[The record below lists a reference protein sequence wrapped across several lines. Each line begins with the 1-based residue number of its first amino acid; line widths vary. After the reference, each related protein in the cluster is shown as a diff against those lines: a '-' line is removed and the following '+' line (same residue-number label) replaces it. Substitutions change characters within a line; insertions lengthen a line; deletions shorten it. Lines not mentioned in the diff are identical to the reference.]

1 MGISLKDFGNFAVG
15 AIEQDKVNTK
25 ERFAIRNEEL
35 QANRAS
41 LIKRKDARYAKD
53 IAAYDAEKKKYDTLK
68 AAAANFKNKTI
79 DNETYAA
86 QYFLTTMGDNFT
98 KLPKDKQTDMISDFN
113 GKTVDYTLKGSADE
127 IEKKYAMQEA
137 NINKV
142 TAKALEDARGDSFL
156 IKQII
161 GESKSAKKDLA
172 TQVET
177 ALKANETIL
186 SSKSISEED
195 SSLVGIPVKGTG
207 KINNRNNKFNRAKN
221 SEKYQDVWNSNRK
234 LIDINLRDEDAMTFI
249 NLAKISAA
257 GDEASFKYDK
267 TDSRIVGIGNPAAA
281 NIEAMKFFF
290 NQIKDNRDNMVNHYF
305 DVTNLHGNIGKT
317 WNKESIAK
325 QTVSTMDG
333 RWGNITEKGWNG
345 ITDARLTTIVP
356 LNIVNANNEFVIGDT
371 SLNID
376 KEQMSELSKDM
387 NDYIVLKSKAYR
399 SQDKN
404 LDEQGAVQKAYLNL
418 YNGNNKAEFLVY
430 LSDNGS
436 TRIQETLK
444 PIIKNNEAPP
454 PKDTNTTQK
463 TEPDASST
471 NTTKTRIVTPVGIKD
486 KKTNTVLSWEKIE
499 KQMKKGKVKLT
510 TEEQAAFE
518 QWKLGKSKNTS
529 MKKGTTYEDMMKETQ
544 ANNQMIVDAFN
555 PNKNKM
561 TQGDTS
567 RFSFNNAK
575 VNTDKS

>member
-1 MGISLKDFGNFAVG
+1 
-15 AIEQDKVNTK
+15 
-25 ERFAIRNEEL
+25 
-35 QANRAS
+35 
-41 LIKRKDARYAKD
+41 
-53 IAAYDAEKKKYDTLK
+53 
-68 AAAANFKNKTI
+68 
-79 DNETYAA
+79 
-86 QYFLTTMGDNFT
+86 MGDVFT

-207 KINNRNNKFNRAKN
+207 KINDRNKKFNRAKN
-221 SEKYQDVWNSNRK
+221 ADKYQTEWSKNRDK
-234 LIDINLRDEDAMTFI
+234 INIDLLDKDSMLFL
-249 NLAKISAA
+249 NLAKISAG
-257 GDEASFKYDK
+257 GDELSFKYDK
-267 TDSRIVGIGNPAAA
+267 NDSRVTGVKPPASA
-281 NIEAMKFFF
+281 NIEAMKFFY
-290 NQIKDNRDNMVNHYF
+290 NQIKDDRDNMVNHYF

-317 WNKESIAK
+317 WNKENIAK
-325 QTVSTMDG
+325 QTVATMDG
-333 RWGNITEKGWNG
+333 RWGNITEKGYNL
-345 ITDARLTTIVP
+345 ITDARLTTLVP
-356 LNIVNANNEFVIGDT
+356 LNIVNSNNEFVIGDT

-376 KEQMSELSKDM
+376 KKQMSELSKDM
-387 NDYIVLKSKAYR
+387 NEYIVLKSKAYR

-454 PKDTNTTQK
+454 PKDTNTTQT

-529 MKKGTTYEDMMKETQ
+529 MKKGTTYEEMMKETQ
-544 ANNQMIVDAFN
+544 ENNQMIVDAFN

-567 RFSFNNAK
+567 RFSFNNTKA
-575 VNTDKS
+575 NTDKS